1 MDFIYSL
8 TFMEY
13 KNLEKT
19 VISKLNTVLMPY
31 VKIEQHRQY
40 IRCLITKRLTG
51 NNNDYLNYDNIHE
64 LLFGS
69 PYRFS
74 LFYVMIEVWLYLLPT
89 RMINTL
95 KCVQSS
101 TSIEE
106 LLIKLDLYIA

>member
-1 MDFIYSL
+1 
-8 TFMEY
+8 
-13 KNLEKT
+13 
-19 VISKLNTVLMPY
+19 MPY
-31 VKIEQHRQY
+31 VKIEQHERY
-40 IRCLITKRLTG
+40 IRCSINNWLTG
-51 NNNDYLNYDNIHE
+51 NNNDNNDYLNYDNIHE

-74 LFYVMIEVWLYLLPT
+74 LFYVMIEVWLYALPT
-89 RMINTL
+89 QIINTL